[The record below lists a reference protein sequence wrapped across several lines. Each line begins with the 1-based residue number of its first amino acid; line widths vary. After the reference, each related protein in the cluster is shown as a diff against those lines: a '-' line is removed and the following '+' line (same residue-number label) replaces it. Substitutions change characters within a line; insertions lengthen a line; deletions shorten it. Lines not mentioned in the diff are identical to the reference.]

1 MVAATL
7 VAAAAAA
14 LACTAAVIAWLVLS
28 RVHSAASLSR
38 INADEIALLHNR
50 VDNLQTG
57 IKRIE
62 GRQVKAAQRS
72 GARSDNDPPD
82 PKTDPEGWK
91 QWQNRAIARG
101 KGMLQ

>member
-1 MVAATL
+1 MVATTL

-14 LACTAAVIAWLVLS
+14 LACTAAVIAWLILS
-28 RVHSAASLSR
+28 RVHAAASLSR
-38 INADEIALLHNR
+38 LNADEIALLHNR
-50 VDNLQTG
+50 CDQLQTG

-62 GRQVKAAQRS
+62 GRQVKAAQRA
-72 GARSDNDPPD
+72 GGKADNEPPD
-82 PKTDPEGWK
+82 PKADPEGWK